1 MARIGETADPL
12 IMVVDDDIDTLEMME
27 CFLDGEG
34 YRTVLWHQATGAHEI
49 IRKEQPNLVIL
60 DLRMEQRDAGWTIL
74 EQMRADPATAHIP
87 AIMYSGS
94 GCWFRA
100 QRETLLELN
109 CDALEKPFELAELQ
123 VKIDAALGQP
133 REA

>member
-1 MARIGETADPL
+1 
-12 IMVVDDDIDTLEMME
+12 MVVDDDIDTLEMME

-34 YRTVLWHQATGAHEI
+34 YRTVLWHKATGVHEI

-74 EQMRADPATAHIP
+74 EQMRADAATAHIP

-100 QRETLLELN
+100 RRETLLELN